1 MTGIP
6 EIERR
11 QQTRQWQRGLRSCGP
26 LGLDGIPIED
36 LDIVQLRELGSIRI
50 SNNHDGVVFALM
62 SIVDELQEVW
72 EELGVG
78 DDDRRRMTLENR
90 GQDRGRR
97 NGESRDREGRQS
109 EVRNEEL
116 YRAPR
121 DQNDSSQ
128 STMRGSV
135 PILSF
140 NKSSTLDS

>member
-1 MTGIP
+1 M
-6 EIERR
+6 
-11 QQTRQWQRGLRSCGP
+11 
-26 LGLDGIPIED
+26 LDLVPVQD
-36 LDIVQLRELGSIRI
+36 LDILHLRQI
-50 SNNHDGVVFALM
+50 SGGNIADNNDGVVFALM

-116 YRAPR
+116 YPAPR
-121 DQNDSSQ
+121 VQNDSSQ
-128 STMRGSV
+128 STMHGSV